1 MSRLTCMYFFDNH
14 DQNAQDRKEKRDL
27 QGAGE
32 EGRNDGW
39 VGRWLLLVSIKLY
52 IYVVIFLI
60 M

>member
-1 MSRLTCMYFFDNH
+1 MFFLDNH
-14 DQNAQDRKEKRDL
+14 DHNAQDRKEKRDL